1 VYCRMR
7 VSGLGIRVEVVRFWG
22 LGFRVGGSW
31 FSGQSRKGGLIY
43 PVSTV
48 EG

>member
-1 VYCRMR
+1 MMR
-7 VSGLGIRVEVVRFWG
+7 VSGLGIRVEVVRLWG

-31 FSGQSRKGGLIY
+31 FSGQPRKGGWIY

>member
-1 VYCRMR
+1 MMR
-7 VSGLGIRVEVVRFWG
+7 VSGVWIRVEVVRLWG

-31 FSGQSRKGGLIY
+31 FSGQSQKGGLMC

-48 EG
+48 RVEG